1 MISTSVRGIEQLKAF
16 FKKIPVYTR
25 KAAVEAST
33 KYLIGGPAHGLKHYV
48 NYKYVSRK
56 SAYGQASSDTFANGN
71 PIPPG
76 YFSLKQYKYVMAKI
90 RSGEI
95 APGTS
100 HRTGAL
106 ANGWTYS
113 MQGGGYGA
121 KIYNAVPYAQY
132 VMGDGTQARQ
142 PNKVGWRMIAEII
155 KTNTAGMMRA
165 ANQAVERVLKT
176 LRG

>member
-33 KYLIGGPAHGLKHYV
+33 KYLIGGSAHGLKHYV

-56 SAYGQASSDTFANGN
+56 SAYGQTFSSD
-71 PIPPG
+71 
-76 YFSLKQYKYVMAKI
+76 KQRRYVMAKI

-106 ANGWTYS
+106 ANGWNYKL
-113 MQGGGYGA
+113 QGGGYGA
-121 KIYNAVPYAQY
+121 KIYNAVPYAKY

-142 PNKVGWRMIAEII
+142 PNKVGWRMVAEII

>member
-25 KAAVEAST
+25 KAAVEAAT
-33 KYLIGGPAHGLKHYV
+33 KYLIGDQSHGLKHYV
-48 NYKYVSRK
+48 NYRYVSRK
-56 SAYGQASSDTFANGN
+56 SAYGQTFQSD
-71 PIPPG
+71 
-76 YFSLKQYKYVMAKI
+76 KQRRYVMKKI

-95 APGTS
+95 DPGTP

-106 ANGWTYS
+106 ENGWAYNT
-113 MQGGGYGA
+113 QGGGYGA
-121 KIYNAVPYAQY
+121 KIYNTVPYAKY

-142 PNKVGWRMIAEII
+142 PKKVGWRMVAEII
-155 KTNTAGMMRA
+155 KTNIAGMMRA
-165 ANQAVERVLKT
+165 ANQAVERELKK